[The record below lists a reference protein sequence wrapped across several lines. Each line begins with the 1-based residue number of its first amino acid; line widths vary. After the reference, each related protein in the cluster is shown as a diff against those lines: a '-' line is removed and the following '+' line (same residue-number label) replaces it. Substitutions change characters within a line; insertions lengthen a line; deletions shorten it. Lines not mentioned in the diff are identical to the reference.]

1 MILIAS
7 HIAGHTTPHFARR
20 MGESIPDRFTFAV
33 LIPCTFHLVRG
44 SGGTPEKSFREAR
57 FLDDRF
63 GYCTWDGARNLV
75 CKIRSNECCAYCCNR
90 TRHKGPS
97 IHNFLRKCSVVSG

>member
-44 SGGTPEKSFREAR
+44 SGGTPEKSFRKAR

-63 GYCTWDGARNLV
+63 RYRTWDGARNLV
-75 CKIRSNECCAYCCNR
+75 GNWFFSSFCDHLDAPCKKR
-90 TRHKGPS
+90 
-97 IHNFLRKCSVVSG
+97 LRFARIGQTESSF